1 MTDKQTNQRTNG
13 PKPLTSVLSV
23 LLFFFNEFDGH
34 YRRLSHGLLICLL
47 EARLMLWGFM
57 PLRRTMNPGVCT
69 MSLFADY
76 VKFCANVEGQGV
88 TLTFDT
94 HVASFTH

>member
-1 MTDKQTNQRTNG
+1 
-13 PKPLTSVLSV
+13 
-23 LLFFFNEFDGH
+23 
-34 YRRLSHGLLICLL
+34 
-47 EARLMLWGFM
+47 MLWGFM
-57 PLRRTMNPGVCT
+57 PLHRTMNPGVCT

>member
-1 MTDKQTNQRTNG
+1 M
-13 PKPLTSVLSV
+13 
-23 LLFFFNEFDGH
+23 
-34 YRRLSHGLLICLL
+34 

-57 PLRRTMNPGVCT
+57 HLLRIMNPGVCT

-76 VKFCANVEGQGV
+76 VKFCAKVKGQGV

-94 HVASFTH
+94 YAASFTHLADCKYKIKIHRQQ